1 VAIRRI
7 KSSARGRSCAAP
19 VGSTRRQFRGDV
31 QALRALAV
39 AAVVLYHLWPDV
51 VPGGFVGVDV
61 FFVISGFL
69 ITGQLHEEIV
79 RTGHVSFTQ
88 FWARRIRRLLP
99 AAFLVLVVS
108 AVLLV
113 TLMPR
118 LTWDENFS
126 EIRAAAAY
134 GENWLLA
141 AHSVDYLGAENSPS
155 LVQHY
160 WSLSVEEQF
169 YVIWPV
175 LLVLAAWLGRRF
187 GRRGAIPGVLVLAGA
202 ASLVISLIWT
212 AAMPAYAFFAT
223 PTRCWEFTVGGL
235 IAVVRVRLPARLV
248 NGMRSPTTW
257 AGLGLVVVSAFTIS
271 ARDAYPGTAA
281 LAPVTGA
288 AFVIAG
294 QAAPGRW
301 SAARLL
307 AARPLQ
313 WLGDT
318 SYSMYLWHWP
328 LIIAAP
334 WLVHAPVRG
343 MGKLLLLGMALAL
356 AAMTRRFVEQPLR
369 RRGRRRVRAA
379 AAYAFALSGMVVIVI
394 VTSVGLL
401 DVTQGPAALAAAGGV
416 VPLAVPAPMATS
428 RAATGG
434 ARSPATS
441 RLTMPPPAAAHAAG
455 SSVATHGSSV
465 ATQSRTT
472 AVVTVAPPPA
482 SCVGAAAM
490 VPENGC
496 RAPYARPAG
505 LDPAFAAQDGRSM
518 ACLQDKGA
526 TSPQWCSF
534 GTSAPPRRTI
544 ALIGNSHASRL
555 IPALDLYGK
564 ERGWRILVAT
574 RIDCMGLSTSP
585 VGRQAATNTCV
596 AWSAAVEQQ
605 LLAMPGLD
613 AVIFASHINARDYL
627 AGPGATAAEAETAKQ
642 HVLDSWSALVHSGI
656 RVIVTGDVPGMRPV
670 ADPECIAQSTT
681 TDDPCAV
688 SRSSVVKP
696 NLLTDLAQEHP
707 ELAAYI
713 PLTQW
718 LCDADR
724 CHGLIGGLIVYYD
737 AHHITATF
745 SRSMAPY
752 LGRDVEAVV
761 ERR

>member
-1 VAIRRI
+1 
-7 KSSARGRSCAAP
+7 
-19 VGSTRRQFRGDV
+19 V

-99 AAFLVLVVS
+99 AAFLVLAVS

-118 LTWDENFS
+118 LTWAENLS

-134 GENWLLA
+134 GENWLLG

-175 LLVLAAWLGRRF
+175 LLVLAAWLGHRF
-187 GRRGAIPGVLVLAGA
+187 RRRGAIAGVLVLAGA

-235 IAVVRVRLPARLV
+235 IAVVRVPLPPRLV
-248 NGMRSPTTW
+248 TGLRSSTTW

-301 SAARLL
+301 SPARLL
-307 AARPLQ
+307 ATRPLQ

-318 SYSMYLWHWP
+318 SYSVYLWHWP

-334 WLVHAPVRG
+334 WLVHAPVHG
-343 MGKLLLLGMALAL
+343 MGKCVLLPMALAL
-356 AAMTRRFVEQPLR
+356 AGMTRRFVEQPLR
-369 RRGRRRVRAA
+369 RRRRRRVRAA
-379 AAYAFALSGMVVIVI
+379 AAYAFALSGMVLVVA

-401 DVTQGPAALAAAGGV
+401 DVTHGPAALAAAGGV
-416 VPLAVPAPMATS
+416 VPLAVPAPTATS
-428 RAATGG
+428 RAAH
-434 ARSPATS
+434 ARG
-441 RLTMPPPAAAHAAG
+441 R
-455 SSVATHGSSV
+455 SV
-465 ATQSRTT
+465 ATQSRPTQAPPIPAATATAAPTAGPT
-472 AVVTVAPPPA
+472 AVPTVAPPPA

-490 VPENGC
+490 VPQNGC
-496 RAPYARPAG
+496 RTPYARPRG

-585 VGRQAATNTCV
+585 VGHQAATNTCV
-596 AWSAAVEQQ
+596 AWSATVEQQ
-605 LLAMPGLD
+605 LLAMPRLD

-642 HVLDSWSALVHSGI
+642 HVLDSWSALVHNGI

-688 SRSSVVKP
+688 GRSSVVKP

-718 LCDADR
+718 FCDADR